1 MDTEVLIIGAG
12 FGGIATGIRLRAQGV
27 DDFTLLEAAD
37 EVGGTWR
44 VNTYPGI
51 AVDVPSFQYQ
61 LSTDLNPNWSR
72 VFAPGNELKAYAE
85 RVVDRHRLRDRIRFN
100 TRAQSARWDEDAD
113 VWHVTTDGGEEI
125 SARFLITATG
135 ALSTAKMPDIPGVA
149 DFKGKA
155 IHTARWDH
163 DHDLTGE
170 RVAVIGTGAT
180 AVQLVP
186 AIADRVEHLDVYQRT
201 PIWVLPKNDGELGR
215 LRPFFRHV
223 PFAQRITR
231 ALFMAAV
238 EIPFVLTTAYNKQ
251 VPQLTRAMER
261 IGRRWIKQQVRG
273 DQELIEKLTPHYGFG
288 CKRPTM
294 SNDYLRSFTRDDV
307 DLVTDPIERIT
318 EKGIVTRDGVEREID
333 TLIYATGYFT
343 TEPGNLPT
351 FPIAGAG
358 GQDLNGFWMEKRFQ
372 AYEGVAVPGFPNFFL
387 TFGPYLVPGMSILT
401 AIENAAA
408 HAARAIGEARKRRA
422 TRLEVKG
429 EPHERYFKLMQ
440 HRVQSTVFFNNGC
453 AGANSYYFDH
463 HGDAPLLRPGG
474 SLDAWWRARRF
485 NLDDYAFSANGH
497 AGLDTNER
505 PVAAS
510 IAK

>member
-1 MDTEVLIIGAG
+1 MDTEVVIVGAG
-12 FGGIATGIRLRAQGV
+12 LGGIATAIRLRKAGV
-27 DDFTLLEAAD
+27 GDFTLLEAAD

-72 VFAPGNELKAYAE
+72 VFAPGKELKAYAE
-85 RVVDRHRLRDRIRFN
+85 RVVDRHRLRDRIRFR
-100 TRAQSARWDEDAD
+100 TRVASAAWNEDD
-113 VWHVTTDGGEEI
+113 DLWHLELEGGGKLT
-125 SARFLITATG
+125 SRFLISATG
-135 ALSTAKMPDIPGVA
+135 ALSTAKMPDIPGV
-149 DFKGKA
+149 DEFRGKA

-186 AIADRVEHLDVYQRT
+186 AIADKVARMDVYQRT
-201 PIWVLPKNDGELGR
+201 PIWVLPKNDGALGA
-215 LRPFFRHV
+215 LRYVFRHV
-223 PFAQRITR
+223 PGAQRVTR
-231 ALFMAAV
+231 AVFMAAV
-238 EIPFVLTTAYNKQ
+238 EVPFVLTTAYNKQ
-251 VPQLTRAMER
+251 VPQLTRLMER
-261 IGRRWIKQQVRG
+261 IGRQWIERQVRG
-273 DQELIEKLTPHYGFG
+273 DRELIEKLTPHYGFG

-294 SNDYLRSFTRDDV
+294 SNDYLRTFTRDDV
-307 DLVTDPIERIT
+307 ELVTDPIERIT
-318 EKGIVTRDGVEREID
+318 PTGIRTRDGVERAID

-358 GQDLNGFWMEKRFQ
+358 GRDLNGFWMKERFQ
-372 AYEGVAVPGFPNFFL
+372 AYEGVSVPGFPNLFL

-408 HAARAIGEARKRRA
+408 HAARAIGEARRRRA
-422 TRLEVKG
+422 TRIEVRR
-429 EPHERYFKLMQ
+429 EPHEAYFALMQ
-440 HRVQSTVFFNNGC
+440 RRVQSTVFFNNGC

-485 NLDDYAFSANGH
+485 SLDDYAFSA
-497 AGLDTNER
+497 A
-505 PVAAS
+505 
-510 IAK
+510 